1 MSRKRKLRDLKKNLI
16 FYIIT
21 FIMIFLSTF
30 AFSGIYAY
38 MDGINNNSIKYY
50 EERNL
55 QDLWLYCK
63 DGFTKEDMVKVKGV
77 SNVNNAER
85 SMSIKAS
92 VLNGNNY
99 IDYTTGSKINNMTLE
114 LNFIE
119 TNQIST
125 FYYIQGEGFDQEKSG
140 LWLDGYLAKN
150 DKIQVG
156 DILKFDIDGYEIEE
170 KVVGLIM
177 VPDHVYFLDENAE
190 VPTHIDYGFAYLSI
204 NEFPMQYIYDKLN
217 VSKDSF
223 EELQKHYKTQEYYIF
238 PKMIVDIEN
247 TSLLDETKKA
257 IEEKLNKQIT
267 ILDRSD
273 DSNYEK
279 SLNNNSKDD
288 LELKLYSIVFIM
300 LTTILVSRIMNR
312 FVKGYRAKIIT
323 MKALGVKNSKIIW
336 HYIRPGLIIGVISS
350 ALGIVFGKM
359 ILADY
364 FFREKMIYFEIPSMS
379 FAITPVVYFAS
390 IAQIAIIII
399 TIYLSCTKILKNN

>member
-99 IDYTTGSKINNMTLE
+99 VDYTTGSKINNMTLE

-140 LWLDGYLAKN
+140 LWLDSYLAKN

-156 DILKFDIDGYEIEE
+156 DTLKLDIDGYEIEE

-223 EELQKHYKTQEYYIF
+223 EELQKHYKTQEYYVF

-336 HYIRPGLIIGVISS
+336 HYIRPGLIIGAISS